1 MSEAKQQQLAT
12 LAVHAGQSPDP
23 TTGSRAVPIYQTT
36 SYLFQDADHA
46 GRLFALKEFGN
57 IYTRI
62 MNPTTDVF
70 EKRVAALEGG
80 AAGLATASGQAAETL
95 ALTTL
100 AAAGD
105 EIVSTTSLYGGTYN
119 LFHYTLPR
127 LGITVKFV
135 DADDFDGLRA
145 AINDK
150 TRAVYTE
157 TLGNPKLDVVDIEKL
172 AAIAHEHKLPL
183 VIDNTSAS
191 PALVRPIEWGADI
204 VVNSATKFLGGHGTT
219 IGGVIVDAGK
229 FDWAASGRF
238 KDFTEPDPSY
248 HGLSYTEAFGP
259 LAFILK
265 ARVQGLRDTGAALSP
280 FNAFLL
286 LQGIETL
293 HLRLERHSA
302 ERAGRGQASGAASR
316 RGVGQLSGPGIQPVL
331 TSGRRS
337 ICPPARAR
345 WSPLASRADYEAG
358 KKLIDALE
366 LFSLVANIGDAKSLV
381 IHPAST
387 THQQLS
393 VEEQA
398 TTGVTPELVRLSV
411 GIEDIRDILA
421 DLDQA
426 IEAANGH
433 ALAGATETAEP
444 CCTMS
449 IMTEPTR
456 RDRSRRPTEAGILA
470 AHLRRRLCARRA
482 PVAGVRPHA
491 GRRLTLHYAVYG
503 RLNAARDNAVL
514 VCHALSGSA
523 LVGSW
528 WPEIFAPGGGSVA
541 GSRFCDLHQ
550 HAGLLLR
557 LDRARFGGPGDGR
570 HLRPGFSAGFDPRQC
585 AGAGQAA
592 GLAGHSPAA
601 AGAGRLDRR
610 HAGPGVGD
618 P

>member
-1 MSEAKQQQLAT
+1 MSEAKQHLAT

-23 TTGSRAVPIYQTT
+23 ATGARAVPIYQTT
-36 SYLFQDADHA
+36 SYEFQDADHA

-80 AAGLATASGQAAETL
+80 VAGLATASGQAAETL
-95 ALTTL
+95 VALTL
-100 AAAGD
+100 ASAGE

-119 LFHYTLPR
+119 LFHYTLPK

-157 TLGNPKLDVVDIEKL
+157 TLGNPKLDVVDIEKI
-172 AAIAHEHKLPL
+172 AAIAHEHRLPL
-183 VIDNTSAS
+183 VIDNTSVS

-238 KDFTEPDPSY
+238 KGFTEPDPSY
-248 HGLSYTEAFGP
+248 HGLVFSEAFGP

-280 FNAFLL
+280 FNSFLL

-293 HLRLERHSA
+293 HLRLERHSENA
-302 ERAGRGQASGAASR
+302 LAVAKHLEGHPGVEWVNYPGLESSQYFERAQKYLPNGKGGLLTF
-316 RGVGQLSGPGIQPVL
+316 GVKGG
-331 TSGRRS
+331 
-337 ICPPARAR
+337 
-345 WSPLASRADYEAG
+345 YEAG
-358 KKLIDALE
+358 KKLIDSLE

-393 VEEQA
+393 AAEQA
-398 TTGVTPELVRLSV
+398 DTGVTPGMVRLSV

-426 IEAANGH
+426 IAAANGH
-433 ALAGATETAEP
+433 SITGAT
-444 CCTMS
+444 
-449 IMTEPTR
+449 
-456 RDRSRRPTEAGILA
+456 AG
-470 AHLRRRLCARRA
+470 
-482 PVAGVRPHA
+482 
-491 GRRLTLHYAVYG
+491 T
-503 RLNAARDNAVL
+503 
-514 VCHALSGSA
+514 CHAA
-523 LVGSW
+523 
-528 WPEIFAPGGGSVA
+528 
-541 GSRFCDLHQ
+541 Q
-550 HAGLLLR
+550 
-557 LDRARFGGPGDGR
+557 
-570 HLRPGFSAGFDPRQC
+570 
-585 AGAGQAA
+585 
-592 GLAGHSPAA
+592 
-601 AGAGRLDRR
+601 
-610 HAGPGVGD
+610 
-618 P
+618 

>member
-1 MSEAKQQQLAT
+1 MSEPKQHQLAT
-12 LAVHAGQSPDP
+12 QAVHAGQSPDP
-23 TTGSRAVPIYQTT
+23 TTGARAVPIYQTT

-95 ALTTL
+95 VITTL

-119 LFHYTLPR
+119 LFHYTLPK
-127 LGITVKFV
+127 LGILVRFV

-145 AINDK
+145 AINSK

-157 TLGNPKLDVVDIEKL
+157 TLGNPKLDVVDIERL
-172 AAIAHEHKLPL
+172 ATIAHEHKLPL
-183 VIDNTSAS
+183 VIDNTSVS

-204 VVNSATKFLGGHGTT
+204 VVNSATKFLGGHGLA

-248 HGLSYTEAFGP
+248 HGLRYTEAFGP

-293 HLRLERHSA
+293 HLRMERHSQNA
-302 ERAGRGQASGAASR
+302 LAVARHLEQHPGVEWVNYPGLASSPYYARTKKYLPSGAGAL
-316 RGVGQLSGPGIQPVL
+316 VTFGIK
-331 TSGRRS
+331 GG
-337 ICPPARAR
+337 
-345 WSPLASRADYEAG
+345 YEAG
-358 KKLIDALE
+358 KKLIDTLE
-366 LFSLVANIGDAKSLV
+366 LFSLLANIGDAKSLV

-387 THQQLS
+387 THSQLS

-398 TTGVTPELVRLSV
+398 DTGVTPEMVRLSV

-426 IEAANGH
+426 IEVANGH
-433 ALAGATETAEP
+433 SFEGATRTV
-444 CCTMS
+444 
-449 IMTEPTR
+449 
-456 RDRSRRPTEAGILA
+456 A
-470 AHLRRRLCARRA
+470 AK
-482 PVAGVRPHA
+482 
-491 GRRLTLHYAVYG
+491 
-503 RLNAARDNAVL
+503 
-514 VCHALSGSA
+514 
-523 LVGSW
+523 
-528 WPEIFAPGGGSVA
+528 
-541 GSRFCDLHQ
+541 
-550 HAGLLLR
+550 
-557 LDRARFGGPGDGR
+557 
-570 HLRPGFSAGFDPRQC
+570 
-585 AGAGQAA
+585 
-592 GLAGHSPAA
+592 
-601 AGAGRLDRR
+601 
-610 HAGPGVGD
+610 
-618 P
+618 

>member
-1 MSEAKQQQLAT
+1 MSEAKQQFAT
-12 LAVHAGQSPDP
+12 LAVHAGQTPDP

-36 SYLFQDADHA
+36 SYVFQDADHA

-62 MNPTTDVF
+62 MNPTTDVL

-80 AAGLATASGQAAETL
+80 VAGLAVASGQAAETL
-95 ALTTL
+95 VATTL

-105 EIVSTTSLYGGTYN
+105 EIISTTSLYGGTYN

-135 DADDFDGLRA
+135 DADDFDGLRKL
-145 AINDK
+145 INAK
-150 TRAVYTE
+150 TRAIYTE
-157 TLGNPKLDVVDIEKL
+157 TLGNPKLDVVEIEKL

-204 VVNSATKFLGGHGTT
+204 VVNSATKFLGGHGTS

-238 KDFTEPDPSY
+238 KDFVEPDPSY

-302 ERAGRGQASGAASR
+302 NALAVARHLEKHP
-316 RGVGQLSGPGIQPVL
+316 GVEWVNYPGL
-331 TSGRRS
+331 ESS
-337 ICPPARAR
+337 SYYARAQKYLPNGKGGLVTFGVKAG
-345 WSPLASRADYEAG
+345 SEGGYEAG
-358 KKLIDALE
+358 KTLLNSLK
-366 LFSLVANIGDAKSLV
+366 LFSLLANIGDAKSLA

-387 THQQLS
+387 THAQLS
-393 VEEQA
+393 AEEQE

-426 IEAANGH
+426 IKIANGQ
-433 ALAGATETAEP
+433 
-444 CCTMS
+444 S
-449 IMTEPTR
+449 
-456 RDRSRRPTEAGILA
+456 
-470 AHLRRRLCARRA
+470 
-482 PVAGVRPHA
+482 
-491 GRRLTLHYAVYG
+491 
-503 RLNAARDNAVL
+503 
-514 VCHALSGSA
+514 
-523 LVGSW
+523 
-528 WPEIFAPGGGSVA
+528 FAK
-541 GSRFCDLHQ
+541 
-550 HAGLLLR
+550 
-557 LDRARFGGPGDGR
+557 
-570 HLRPGFSAGFDPRQC
+570 
-585 AGAGQAA
+585 
-592 GLAGHSPAA
+592 
-601 AGAGRLDRR
+601 
-610 HAGPGVGD
+610 
-618 P
+618 